1 MGVKILVTT
10 PRRKIKAK
18 PLVSDLRNG
27 MGDRELM
34 GKYELSESQLQK
46 LFQKLV
52 DAGAIDE
59 MELFM
64 RTSLSDSTIT
74 KAFVE
79 NQCTVKEP
87 EELEETT
94 LSRDLET
101 PSTIT
106 ITERVGNLSKAISGL
121 VSKVTRTG

>member
-1 MGVKILVTT
+1 MEGSLMTT
-10 PRRKIKAK
+10 SKRKIKAK
-18 PLVSDLRNG
+18 PFVRDLRNG

-34 GKYELSESQLQK
+34 EKYTLSETQLHK
-46 LFQKLV
+46 VFRKLV

-79 NQCTVKEP
+79 TQCSVQELDD
-87 EELEETT
+87 LEETAPP
-94 LSRDLET
+94 RDLET
-101 PSTIT
+101 PTTIT
-106 ITERVGNLSKAISGL
+106 ITQRVGNLGKALSGL
-121 VSKVTRTG
+121 VSKVSGNGS

>member
-1 MGVKILVTT
+1 LVTT

-18 PLVSDLRNG
+18 PLVNDLRNR

-34 GKYELSESQLQK
+34 EKYTLSESQLHK
-46 LFQKLV
+46 VFQKLV

-79 NQCTVKEP
+79 NQCAVKEP
-87 EELEETT
+87 DELEETT

-106 ITERVGNLSKAISGL
+106 ITERVGNLRKAISAL
-121 VSKVTRTG
+121 VSKDKQTG